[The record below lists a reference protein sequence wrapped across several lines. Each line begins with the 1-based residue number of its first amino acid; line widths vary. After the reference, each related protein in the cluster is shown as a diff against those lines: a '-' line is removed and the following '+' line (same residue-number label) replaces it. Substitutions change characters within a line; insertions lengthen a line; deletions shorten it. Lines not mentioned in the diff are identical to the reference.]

1 MSSQWRVAKSLDALL
16 AQINKTAPRRAK
28 VSDGSIGDAAHS
40 SRASDHN
47 PHVRDDRMG
56 VVTARDFTHD
66 PKGGLDCHELA
77 ASLIEARDARVK
89 YIIWNRQICSSIV
102 SPWQWRPYKGSN
114 PHTKHLHISVRKDK
128 HLYDDERLW
137 AVRLADGPEPE
148 PTPVPVAAPAPKP
161 QAVKEAAR
169 KSRTIFG
176 ALGGLFALIGGFFK
190 DSVQVII
197 DAASQLEAL
206 APAMKV
212 ASALG
217 ITTTRTLF
225 AMGVAAIALAIYA
238 KLDDTVKGRVLK

>member
-137 AVRLADGPEPE
+137 AVRLVDGPEPAPE
-148 PTPVPVAAPAPKP
+148 PIAAPKP
-161 QAVKEAAR
+161 KPQPVKEAVR
-169 KSRTIFG
+169 SSRTVFGVLTAFG
-176 ALGGLFALIGGFFK
+176 ASLVGWFQDTVAQMELLAPVKQIGSGLGLNVTTIVFGITVAGLALALFARL
-190 DSVQVII
+190 D
-197 DAASQLEAL
+197 DAAKG
-206 APAMKV
+206 KV
-212 ASALG
+212 
-217 ITTTRTLF
+217 
-225 AMGVAAIALAIYA
+225 
-238 KLDDTVKGRVLK
+238 VK